1 MNSFLKQIITPMNI
15 GFGVLMLG
23 LFLISLKKMISKPKE
38 STTIPNLIAGLGI
51 IGTFLGI
58 FMGLLQFDTINL
70 DKSIPKLLE
79 GMRTA
84 FFTSLVGLV
93 LSNILKSFQSKKIK
107 EVIKNEKEN
116 VGEVSLEKIATLM
129 FEMKE
134 AIVQSNKQVVEAIVD
149 IKENTQK
156 TSEISRVAI
165 ESLVQELTGDK
176 PTSLVGQMKI
186 LRESMIKAQEN
197 AQERLNLG
205 LENMGSKLDNL
216 VKTNNAISTEIERG
230 NNVLIE
236 EFRIFAK
243 NMAEN
248 NMKAFTEAIQEC
260 IRDLN
265 NQLQEQFGENFKH
278 LNYAVEKLLEWQ
290 VHYKETIEKT
300 NDNQIELYNGMMM
313 ARDLIVEINE
323 RSSSIVEIANKLGDK
338 IVTFDTQQQNLNNSI
353 EVLNKISLEAREL
366 IPNIDVYMANVKE
379 NIVKSTNNIEQ
390 YIIEVDSKLLEHT
403 ELATEKITN
412 HVVTATEKSLEEVN
426 KSSANILDKITLV
439 NHAAISKI
447 SKLSDSFEEQSLKT
461 IEHITNIQNSLKST
475 SDVIL
480 NNFTEVA
487 EKTSKNIDE
496 NNAQIISVRN
506 SIKELTYL
514 STESIKKQQV
524 EVIAAL
530 KDLTVSIT
538 GASELNI
545 KAMENQ
551 IVSIEKAIVR
561 FENEGFTL
569 TKKISDNI
577 QVMVENNN
585 SNVQTSV
592 EHLNKTLGVT
602 LNTSLESL
610 GNQLAAISE
619 KFVSDYTPLTIELQ
633 KLINLAKKVG

>member
-1 MNSFLKQIITPMNI
+1 MNSFFKQILEPTNI
-15 GFGVLMLG
+15 VFGVLMVG
-23 LFLISLKKMISKPKE
+23 LFLISLKKILSKPKE

-51 IGTFLGI
+51 IGTFFGI
-58 FMGLLQFDTINL
+58 FMGLLEFDTVNL

-79 GMRTA
+79 GMKTA

-93 LSNILKSFQSKKIK
+93 LSNILKSFQSKMIK
-107 EVIKNEKEN
+107 EAIRNEKEN

-156 TSEISRVAI
+156 TSEVSRVAI

-186 LRESMIKAQEN
+186 LRESMIKAQET
-197 AQERLNLG
+197 AQERLNIG
-205 LENMGSKLDNL
+205 LENMGNQLDNL

-300 NDNQIELYNGMMM
+300 NENQVELYNGMMM
-313 ARDLIVEINE
+313 ARDLVVEINE

-338 IVTFDTQQQNLNNSI
+338 IVTFDTQQQTLNNSI
-353 EVLNKISLEAREL
+353 EILNKISKEAKEL
-366 IPNIDVYMANVKE
+366 IPNLDVYTSELKEKTLESIKNVE
-379 NIVKSTNNIEQ
+379 G
-390 YIIEVDSKLLEHT
+390 YIIDVDSKLLEHT
-403 ELATEKITN
+403 VLATDKITN
-412 HVVTATEKSLEEVN
+412 HVVVTTEKSIEEVN
-426 KSSANILDKITLV
+426 KSSESIGYIN
-439 NHAAISKI
+439 S
-447 SKLSDSFEEQSLKT
+447 
-461 IEHITNIQNSLKST
+461 IQNSIKSSMDDLLLT
-475 SDVIL
+475 AGSVSNGI
-480 NNFTEVA
+480 
-487 EKTSKNIDE
+487 SKNIDE
-496 NNAQIISVRN
+496 NNNQIVSVRN
-506 SIKELTYL
+506 SIKELTQI
-514 STESIKKQQV
+514 STESIKKQQA
-524 EVIAAL
+524 EVVTSL
-530 KDLTVSIT
+530 KDLTASIS
-538 GASELNI
+538 GVSELNI
-545 KAMENQ
+545 RAMEEQ
-551 IVSIEKAIVR
+551 IIATEKAIVR

-592 EHLNKTLGVT
+592 ENINKALGVT

-610 GNQLAAISE
+610 GNQLAAVSE